1 MPALKL
7 AYLAHDLSDGLLS
20 HDLVDVIDSWVGI
33 ASAACSVHPVYVPRI
48 GREQWRS
55 NSATQQSM
63 EYIGFD
69 SKPHFASHCVM
80 ATKVN
85 DQDHIP
91 DKFKTADFSANGCN
105 VKLRREKY
113 IFHGHF
119 QQTNCRGPK
128 TTDAFKDQCQ
138 NITMLPKLGECQI
151 IHPRVEPV
159 GMLLG
164 NGVFL
169 PCFKQAC
176 FNTMGE
182 KCIFPELPKTS
193 PGIGY
198 KAKYEHV
205 GTMSDESSATT
216 AVFPGK
222 QLAPRGSKG
231 SFNTTLVWDA
241 VLSVLPSIIA
251 LGDTHIHMLDLKGRR
266 RLSLQRTPSS

>member
-105 VKLRREKY
+105 S
-113 IFHGHF
+113 
-119 QQTNCRGPK
+119 N
-128 TTDAFKDQCQ
+128 DAVSC
-138 NITMLPKLGECQI
+138 E
-151 IHPRVEPV
+151 
-159 GMLLG
+159 LLG
-164 NGVFL
+164 YMCLNE
-169 PCFKQAC
+169 
-176 FNTMGE
+176 MGLQGGIRRSLELEERKE
-182 KCIFPELPKTS
+182 KR
-193 PGIGY
+193 
-198 KAKYEHV
+198 
-205 GTMSDESSATT
+205 TT
-216 AVFPGK
+216 AVRIP
-222 QLAPRGSKG
+222 
-231 SFNTTLVWDA
+231 
-241 VLSVLPSIIA
+241 
-251 LGDTHIHMLDLKGRR
+251 M
-266 RLSLQRTPSS
+266 